1 MKRTKLR
8 RELFDR
14 QDEIDRQRNELI
26 GQLEGQLEQNIVEK
40 QLFVMWYGDPSF
52 FLRECSEE
60 KIKEAANIRISP
72 LYTE

>member
-14 QDEIDRQRNELI
+14 QDEIDMQRNELI

-40 QLFVMWYGDPSF
+40 QLFVIEWV
-52 FLRECSEE
+52 LQ
-60 KIKEAANIRISP
+60 
-72 LYTE
+72 

>member
-40 QLFVMWYGDPSF
+40 QLFVIEWV
-52 FLRECSEE
+52 LQ
-60 KIKEAANIRISP
+60 
-72 LYTE
+72 